1 MCIYKVLKNM
11 LGSPPRKKIKINK
24 DSCDIAAK
32 EQVRWRGKADDE
44 LFWSTSSIHVMNS
57 GVYKSLNVGPIT
69 GGSRTKCQG

>member
-1 MCIYKVLKNM
+1 M

-44 LFWSTSSIHVMNS
+44 LFLVHIINPRHEQW
-57 GVYKSLNVGPIT
+57 GV
-69 GGSRTKCQG
+69 